1 MIQPFWRYISTSNS
15 RCPSL
20 LIPGWY
26 PSSNTPRVWVRA
38 GAEPPVA
45 VVSPGEW
52 WQWSLLLAS
61 TGPGRLEAG
70 GREDPDWTLV
80 GAAGARGDHRH
91 PASCHSVILSYS
103 NMTADKHIFLILLFC
118 HCLKR
123 HSIRVLTQNFCQTY
137 FIYISRS
144 TAAVKHRFN
153 DNKENQMFNW
163 MKLLDIMRFRW
174 AWAQVLG
181 PRVFVR
187 TWQEVMLGRGT
198 RWIENIEFI
207 GDVIFLPFYFWVL
220 QP

>member
-1 MIQPFWRYISTSNS
+1 MSIPSYPWVISKYKYPVCGCEQEQS
-15 RCPSL
+15 RQWPWCHL
-20 LIPGWY
+20 
-26 PSSNTPRVWVRA
+26 
-38 GAEPPVA
+38 
-45 VVSPGEW
+45 GEW

-61 TGPGRLEAG
+61 TGPGRPEAG

-80 GAAGARGDHRH
+80 GATGARGDHRH

-144 TAAVKHRFN
+144 TAAVKHRFD

-163 MKLLDIMRFRW
+163 MKRLDIQDSGESGLKSLAQEFSWGHDRKLCW
-174 AWAQVLG
+174 AVAHG
-181 PRVFVR
+181 
-187 TWQEVMLGRGT
+187 G
-198 RWIENIEFI
+198 
-207 GDVIFLPFYFWVL
+207 
-220 QP
+220 